1 MTGRLIT
8 SLLSLCSNVLPSIRR
23 SAQAPSSSNGNSE
36 NQMRVVE
43 NLERLIRT
51 LERIKATW
59 LYDNDAEDG
68 EASNHSDKLWLKE
81 LKEFSYDTEDILSEY
96 LYEVTRVQV
105 EARKASEASGSHKRK
120 QMEVSA
126 LSVFADAAGFSN

>member
-1 MTGRLIT
+1 
-8 SLLSLCSNVLPSIRR
+8 
-23 SAQAPSSSNGNSE
+23 
-36 NQMRVVE
+36 MRVVE